1 MIESLLMAGI
11 VWSVHA
17 VAGGLPAIVAFL
29 MGKLDRSTCCLWLLV
44 LPFWALLAAQMIW
57 PVGGMSSYLARLFG
71 LTVAV
76 FCAQIIAILPGMR
89 KAPAWSHLLLLLVAT
104 LAVVPLQ
111 LLVPALSD

>member
-104 LAVVPLQ
+104 LAVVQ